1 MAVGDA
7 RMIKTGGIAEYGRDS
22 IFEWLLAE
30 FLPPLMPLLVVVVGV
45 ILVGPEGVTRAPLAA
60 AHPNKIGSEDR
71 GFGNDAIALLDAG
84 R

>member
-45 ILVGPEGVTRAPLAA
+45 ILVGPEGVSEGSAVVSPRGAARAPLAA
-60 AHPNKIGSEDR
+60 A
-71 GFGNDAIALLDAG
+71 
-84 R
+84 

>member
-45 ILVGPEGVTRAPLAA
+45 ILVGPEG
-60 AHPNKIGSEDR
+60 IGSEDR